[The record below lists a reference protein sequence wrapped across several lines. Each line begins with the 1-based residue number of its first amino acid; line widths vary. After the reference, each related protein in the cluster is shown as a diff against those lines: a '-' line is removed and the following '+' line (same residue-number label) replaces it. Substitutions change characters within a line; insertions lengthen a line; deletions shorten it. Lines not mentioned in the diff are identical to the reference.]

1 MPSSG
6 TETRWLSSRPWE
18 GDEVE
23 NLRGFLL
30 ARAQNGIISFSVQ
43 AKAVR
48 EFRLPFPIVEETILK
63 MNLLPSR
70 YLRNQETL
78 SQADQFSLFRSRV
91 AVIGCGG
98 LGGYIVEALARVGI
112 GHITV
117 IDPDVFDDHNLNR
130 QLLSETG
137 TLGLSKAEAA
147 VGRVRRVNPAV
158 TITPM
163 KIVFTRENGK
173 VLLRHVRVAVD
184 ALDSIGLRLD
194 LADVCRETDVP
205 LVHGS
210 IGGWYGQVA
219 TQFPGEE
226 TLRKIYSR
234 RPHDKGIEEK
244 LGNLS
249 FMAQLVAGFQAAE
262 VVKIILDQGKTLRG
276 RMLSINLLDVEIV
289 DVVL

>member
-1 MPSSG
+1 VKS
-6 TETRWLSSRPWE
+6 
-18 GDEVE
+18 
-23 NLRGFLL
+23 LREFLV
-30 ARAQNGIISFSVQ
+30 AHAQNGVISFSVQ

-48 EFRLPFPIVEETILK
+48 EFRLPFPVVEETILK
-63 MNLLPSR
+63 TNLLPSR

-147 VGRVRRVNPAV
+147 VGRVRRINPAV
-158 TITPM
+158 TVAPV
-163 KIVFTRENGK
+163 KRVFTRENGGM
-173 VLLRHVRVAVD
+173 LLKHARAAVD

-194 LADVCRETDVP
+194 LADVCMEMGIP

-210 IGGWYGQVA
+210 IGGWYGQVT
-219 TQFPGEE
+219 TQFPGED
-226 TLRKIYSR
+226 TLRKIYSGR
-234 RPHDKGIEEK
+234 SHDKGIEDR

-249 FMAQLVAGFQAAE
+249 FMACLVAGFQAAE

-289 DVVL
+289 DVAL